1 MRDALEKWI
10 KDNSLRDAEDIDA
23 LLEAAEVARQ
33 LISLRDCEGI
43 GTMISYTVENSLFEG
58 FSWIMSLL
66 QEEFEKGDGCAFSD
80 FVCDLGRSIKD
91 YDELLSRLEV
101 DLNAQKNDVE
111 FMYDVHGEVD
121 SFFNNVTYRT
131 GYSHIYLVSS
141 ENYDAKDNDFVQ
153 YRLMFSKS

>member
-1 MRDALEKWI
+1 MTDALEKWI
-10 KDNSLRDAEDIDA
+10 RDNSLRDAEDIDA

-33 LISLRDCEGI
+33 LIFMKDCEGI
-43 GTMISYTVENSLFEG
+43 GTMISYTVENGLFEG

-66 QEEFEKGDGCAFSD
+66 QDEFDKGGECVLHDFS
-80 FVCDLGRSIKD
+80 CDLGRSIKD
-91 YDELLSRLEV
+91 YDELLRRLEV

-153 YRLMFSKS
+153 YRLLFSGS